1 MEKIKFGLFSIVVL
15 GTLGLVW
22 YWSVSTI
29 ESGSEHAMRARVD
42 QLEQENQL
50 LTKQVKDLSVKLT
63 TLKPE
68 ETEVKTTED
77 PAKVV
82 VKEAEKPAATTTTT
96 STTTDKDQSL
106 INELQKLVDDK
117 INMKQGSAGVRVGT
131 VQKFLNRY
139 NNTSNKIDNDYGAG
153 TVKLVTAF
161 QKAEGLSADGE
172 AGATTFSKMIAW
184 LKSN

>member
-1 MEKIKFGLFSIVVL
+1 MDKLKFGLFSIVVL

-29 ESGSEHAMRARVD
+29 ESGSEHALQEKIQ
-42 QLEQENQL
+42 QLEQENVTL
-50 LTKQVKDLSVKLT
+50 VKQVKELESGLAVLDTK
-63 TLKPE
+63 E
-68 ETEVKTTED
+68 ETVATATTKTE
-77 PAKVV
+77 
-82 VKEAEKPAATTTTT
+82 EKPVTTTTT
-96 STTTDKDQSL
+96 TTTPSTTTTDKDQSL

-117 INMKQGSAGVRVGT
+117 INMKQGSAGARVGT

-139 NNTSNKIDNDYGAG
+139 NNTTTKIDNDYGAG

-172 AGATTFSKMIAW
+172 AGATTFNKMIAW

>member
-1 MEKIKFGLFSIVVL
+1 MDKLKFGLFSIVVL

-29 ESGSEHAMRARVD
+29 ESGSEHAMREKVL
-42 QLEQENQL
+42 QLEKENET
-50 LTKQVKDLSVKLT
+50 LTKQVKELNSKLAT
-63 TLKPE
+63 APVEKDPVVADAPK
-68 ETEVKTTED
+68 ET
-77 PAKVV
+77 P
-82 VKEAEKPAATTTTT
+82 KPATSTTTTT
-96 STTTDKDQSL
+96 ADKDQTL
-106 INELQKLVDDK
+106 INELQKLIDDK
-117 INMKQGSAGVRVGT
+117 VMMKQGSAGARVGT

-139 NNTSNKIDNDYGAG
+139 NNTNTKIDNDYGAG

-184 LKSN
+184 LKAN

>member
-29 ESGSEHAMRARVD
+29 ESGSEHAMRERVD
-42 QLEQENQL
+42 QLEQENET
-50 LTKQVKDLSVKLT
+50 LTQQVKELNSKLSTATPVEKEPVVAEVP
-63 TLKPE
+63 K
-68 ETEVKTTED
+68 ETEKPVTT
-77 PAKVV
+77 
-82 VKEAEKPAATTTTT
+82 TTTTT
-96 STTTDKDQSL
+96 STTTDKDQTL

-117 INMKQGSAGVRVGT
+117 INMKLGSAGVRVGT

-139 NNTSNKIDNDYGAG
+139 NNTNSKIDNDYGAG

-161 QKAEGLSADGE
+161 QKAQGLSADGE
-172 AGATTFSKMIAW
+172 AGVTTFTKMIAW